1 MPKLLAAAACA
12 CLFGVVGTARA
23 DGLDS
28 VRARGEIVWGGD
40 QEGGGP
46 YVYPDPNKPSQVTGF
61 EVDLMNSL
69 AKRLGVQA
77 RFRQCEWTSLPL
89 LLSRGDIDTIVNG
102 YELTKPRLASMIA
115 TVPYYVY
122 ELQLIARRDNDSIH
136 SWDDLKTPG
145 PAGKRR
151 IGVMPGT
158 AAETYVRHTLG
169 DAVELRNSYS
179 GTTDALQDVTN
190 GRLDATVQDLPAAI
204 FYRKSYAQLHF
215 VGQPVGRGY
224 YVVYLRPG
232 EERLRDALNDGV
244 RALLKNGQ
252 LQAIYERYGLWNRT
266 QEDLQRTVNEA
277 PEQLVSGGEEEPSFA
292 AKLTLLLQAA
302 GLTVVLS
309 LLAMPLAIATGL
321 TIALGRLYGPMPL
334 RPLLTAYVEILRG
347 TPLLFQL
354 FVLYYTLPMMPGIHL
369 RLPAL
374 WAAVVGLAM
383 NYSAY
388 ESEIYRTGLLAIPVG
403 QMEAA
408 LSLGMSRA
416 TALWRIII
424 PQAVRLVVP
433 PVTND
438 FIALFKDTSLCSTI
452 TLVELTKEY
461 YILTNSYRGYGQI
474 ALVTAAL
481 YLLMS
486 YPLSLLARRLERR
499 SPKVVM

>member
-1 MPKLLAAAACA
+1 MPRIMPLAIAALLF
-12 CLFGVVGTARA
+12 LLPSVRA
-23 DGLDS
+23 DGLDQVKS
-28 VRARGEIVWGGD
+28 RGALIWGGD

-46 YVYPDPNKPSQVTGF
+46 YVYPDPKQPKQVTGF
-61 EVDLMNSL
+61 EVDLMNQL
-69 AKRLGVQA
+69 AARLGVTA

-89 LLSRGDIDTIVNG
+89 LLGRGDIDTVVNG
-102 YELTKPRLASMIA
+102 YELTKPRLATMIA

-122 ELQLIARRDNDSIH
+122 ELQLITRSDDASIR
-136 SWDDLKTPG
+136 SWDDLKKPG
-145 PAGKRR
+145 PNGKRR
-151 IGVMPGT
+151 IGVMPNT
-158 AAETYVRHTLG
+158 AAETYIRNTLG

-179 GTTDALQDVTN
+179 GTTDALLDLTN
-190 GRLDATVQDLPAAI
+190 GRLDASVQDVPAAI
-204 FYRKSYAQLHF
+204 FYKQRYNRLHF

-224 YVVYLRPG
+224 YVIYLRPG
-232 EERLRDALNDGV
+232 DERLRDALNDGL
-244 RALLKNGQ
+244 RGLIKDGG
-252 LQAIYERYGLWNRT
+252 LQAIYERYGLWSKT
-266 QEDLQRTVNEA
+266 QEDLERTA
-277 PEQLVSGGEEEPSFA
+277 QLSPDQLVSASGGEPTFA
-292 AKLTLLLQAA
+292 DKFSLLLRAA
-302 GLTVVLS
+302 GLTVILS
-309 LLAMPLAIATGL
+309 LLSMPLAIIVGL
-321 TIALGRLYGPMPL
+321 AIALGRLYGPRPL
-334 RPLLTAYVEILRG
+334 RPILTTYVEILRG

-354 FVLYYTLPMMPGIHL
+354 FVLYYTLPTLPGIGL
-369 RLPAL
+369 NLSPF
-374 WAAVVGLAM
+374 WAAVIGLAM

-388 ESEIYRTGLLAIPVG
+388 ESEIYRSGLLAIPVG

-416 TALWRIII
+416 LALRRILV

-461 YILTNSYRGYGQI
+461 SILTNSYGGYAQI

-499 SPKVVM
+499 SAKVAM